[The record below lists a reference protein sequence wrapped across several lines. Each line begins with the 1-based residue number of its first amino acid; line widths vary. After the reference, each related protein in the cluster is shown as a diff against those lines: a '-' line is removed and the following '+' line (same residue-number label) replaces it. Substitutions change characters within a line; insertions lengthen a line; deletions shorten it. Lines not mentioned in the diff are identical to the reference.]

1 MSQYNYKLL
10 FITLIVVLILDFI
23 YLNLNKNMYAPIL
36 TNNNLKIEYGF
47 FTWLLIAFA
56 LTFFILSNET
66 LSIQHK
72 ISNAFIL
79 GFCIYGIYNFTNMAI
94 LPSYNLQILVVDTL
108 WGSTLFALVTFIVL
122 YIQDAYK
129 LF

>member
-1 MSQYNYKLL
+1 MSQYNYKLFL
-10 FITLIVVLILDFI
+10 ITLLIVFILDVI
-23 YLNLNKNMYAPIL
+23 YIIINKKIYTPIFS
-36 TNNNLKIEYGF
+36 TNNLKIEYGF
-47 FTWLLIAFA
+47 FAWLLIAFA

-72 ISNAFIL
+72 IFNAFIL

-94 LPSYNLQILVVDTL
+94 LPSYNLQILLVDTL
-108 WGSTLFALVTFIVL
+108 WGGTLFVLVTFIVL
-122 YIQDAYK
+122 YLQDAYK